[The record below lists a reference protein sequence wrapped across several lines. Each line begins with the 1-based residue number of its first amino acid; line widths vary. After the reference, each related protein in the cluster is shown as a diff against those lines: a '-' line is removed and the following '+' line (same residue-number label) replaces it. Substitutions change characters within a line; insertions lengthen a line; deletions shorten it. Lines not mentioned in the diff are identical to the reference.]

1 MFERY
6 TQAARGTIFGARYL
20 ASQVGSPGIE
30 TEHLLLGVLRADK
43 CLANRFLGSPWAAET
58 VWKRVE
64 QRKPIREKV
73 PGAWEIPLDKASQRA
88 LNLAA
93 EEADPLSSRRVGTE
107 HLLLGLLREEKG
119 LAAKILFELGVRL
132 ESTRAELSRM
142 PHDDSKQ
149 EEFVRER
156 GPLPED
162 VVELETRVKSIRARL
177 EDAIFNHDFKKA
189 QALSDEEG
197 AERDKLVVLYC
208 KHGLS
213 DWIWTEFPGAVK
225 LL

>member
-1 MFERY
+1 M
-6 TQAARGTIFGARYL
+6 TKSQARGKFH
-20 ASQVGSPGIE
+20 S
-30 TEHLLLGVLRADK
+30 
-43 CLANRFLGSPWAAET
+43 
-58 VWKRVE
+58 
-64 QRKPIREKV
+64 IR
-73 PGAWEIPLDKASQRA
+73 RR
-88 LNLAA
+88 NAA
-93 EEADPLSSRRVGTE
+93 EEADLLSSRRIGTE
-107 HLLLGLLREEKG
+107 HLLLGLLREEKS
-119 LAAKILFELGVRL
+119 LAAKILFELGIRL
-132 ESTRAELSRM
+132 KSTRAELSRM

-162 VVELETRVKSIRARL
+162 VVDLETRVKSIRARL

-189 QALSDEEG
+189 QALSGEEG
-197 AERDKLVVLYC
+197 AERDKLVVLYL